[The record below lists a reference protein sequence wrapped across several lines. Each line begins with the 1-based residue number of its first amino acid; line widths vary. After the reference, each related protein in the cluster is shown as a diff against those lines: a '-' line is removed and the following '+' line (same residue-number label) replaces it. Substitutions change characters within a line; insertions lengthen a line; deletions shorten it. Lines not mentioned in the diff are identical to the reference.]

1 MLILAVDTNTPAA
14 SIALLENTR
23 LLAEVGIEAGL
34 SHSEKLLP
42 AVDFILR
49 SMGHDVR
56 DLEGLALAVGPGSFT
71 GIRIGMST
79 VKALAHATG
88 CRIAPVST
96 LEALAWKLR
105 SASGRLICPL
115 MDAKKGEI
123 YGALYEQQQPKLQ
136 ILVPQNLY
144 SPERFFSRC
153 PSRRVI
159 SFIGTGV
166 APFKEKILDRFHDRA
181 RFPSRS
187 PFTAR
192 EVGILG
198 YEILKDKRGLESRD
212 VQPLYFRKSQA
223 EENHP

>member
-14 SIALLENTR
+14 STALLEDSR
-23 LLAEVGIEAGL
+23 LLAEANIDAGL

-42 AVDFILR
+42 AVDFILH
-49 SMGHDVR
+49 SMGYEIR

-88 CRIAPVST
+88 SRIAPVST

-105 SASGRLICPL
+105 SSSNPLVCPL
-115 MDAKKGEI
+115 MDAKKGEV
-123 YGALYEQQQPKLQ
+123 YGALFEQRMSDRRVL
-136 ILVPQNLY
+136 IPQNLY
-144 SPERFFSRC
+144 SPDDFFSRF
-153 PSRRVI
+153 PARRVI
-159 SFIGTGV
+159 SFIGSGV
-166 APFKEKILDRFHDRA
+166 TPYKTLILDRFRPRA

-187 PFTAR
+187 LFTAR
-192 EVGILG
+192 EIGDLG
-198 YEILKDKRGLESRD
+198 YEILKENRGLEFRD
-212 VQPLYFRKSQA
+212 VRPLYFRKSQA